1 MMNTPEDKQ
10 KERITY
16 ENDYDKH
23 IADLKIKILYKF
35 LVDAK
40 ILDVGCG
47 ETETVYRRIGRVMK
61 KYIGIDKDLEHTP
74 KGENFEYSINTLEDY
89 KTESKFDV
97 VLLFGTIE
105 EALDE
110 NKHLQLARGFLKKK
124 GNIFISIPNPWSLN
138 RIMGACNGFIED
150 PQTPDIH
157 DIRQGHRRL
166 LTIEQLAATCE
177 KNGLQV
183 VNYWPVGFKPVP
195 MSDMHMLKKFWH
207 QFDNMMLQGKKYDID
222 QFCAGWLLQATPK

>member
-1 MMNTPEDKQ
+1 MENPEDKQ

-16 ENDYDKH
+16 ENEYDKH
-23 IADLKIKILYKF
+23 IADLKIKIIYKF

-40 ILDVGCG
+40 VLDVGCG
-47 ETETVYRRIGRVMK
+47 ETETVYRRVGRIMK
-61 KYIGIDKDLEHTP
+61 KYVGIDKDLEETP
-74 KGENFEYSINTLEDY
+74 KGDNFEYCINTLEDF
-89 KTESKFDV
+89 KPSGKFDV

-110 NKHLQLARGFLKKK
+110 NTHLQLARDFLKKG
-124 GNIFISIPNPWSLN
+124 GNMFISIPNPRSLN
-138 RIMGACNGFIED
+138 RIMGVCNGFIED

-166 LTIEQLAATCE
+166 LTIEQLASTCE

-195 MSDMHMLKKFWH
+195 MSEMPMLKKYWH